1 MKDENRNMAL
11 GYLETAL
18 MLKRSIAKLR
28 EKRANTKRLS
38 DKVSLDSRI
47 EALECNYYD
56 NMFYVRMLSRSLYEE
71 ELESAKQADA
81 EIKAPYIERA
91 ENQREQNRKYNARRK
106 AKKKGWNNDEG

>member
-18 MLKRSIAKLR
+18 MLNRSIAKLR
-28 EKRANTKRLS
+28 KKKAEAKRKCDRT
-38 DKVSLDSRI
+38 DLDRRI

-56 NMFYVRMLSRSLYEE
+56 NMFYVRALRESLSEE
-71 ELESAKQADA
+71 ELELAKQADA

-91 ENQREQNRKYNARRK
+91 EHQREQNRKYNARRK
-106 AKKKGWNNDEG
+106 EKKKGLG